1 MKTRIDFVSN
11 SSSSSF
17 MIKKQDGVTD
27 FFVEFKDIISEID
40 CVFLYFT
47 DDESFTKC
55 HNYLIENPIIKHY
68 CISDPK
74 HKRIS
79 LAASLYSNNDEECV
93 NECISVISSASKIE
107 FYNDGDTLPEHSC
120 RLLQLVTLIEYKG
133 LELDTVCMDHE
144 PWISMKERLNENE
157 N

>member
-40 CVFLYFT
+40 CVFLYFI
-47 DDESFTKC
+47 DSESFAKC
-55 HNYLIENPIIKHY
+55 LDYLMKNSTIKDY
-68 CISDPK
+68 CLSDSE

-79 LAASLYSNNDEECV
+79 LAASLYSNRDEECV
-93 NECISVISSASKIE
+93 HDCISVISSASKIE
-107 FYNDGDTLPEHSC
+107 FYIDDNYNEHSC
-120 RLLQLVTLIEYKG
+120 RLLQLATLAEYKG
-133 LELDTVCMDHE
+133 LELNTACMDHE
-144 PWISMKERLNENE
+144 PWVLMKERLNEN
-157 N
+157 

>member
-40 CVFLYFT
+40 CIFLYFT
-47 DDESFTKC
+47 DSESFTGC
-55 HNYLIENPIIKHY
+55 LNYLMKNPSIKDY
-68 CISDPK
+68 CLSDPEN
-74 HKRIS
+74 KRIS
-79 LAASLYSNNDEECV
+79 LAASLYSNRVESCV
-93 NECISVISSASKIE
+93 HDCISVIPSAAKIE
-107 FYNDGDTLPEHSC
+107 FYIDDNFNEHSC
-120 RLLQLVTLIEYKG
+120 RLLQLATLAEYKG
-133 LELDTVCMDHE
+133 LELNIVNMDHE
-144 PWISMKERLNENE
+144 PWILMKERLNENE

>member
-17 MIKKQDGVTD
+17 MIKRQDGIID

-40 CVFLYFT
+40 CIFLYFT
-47 DDESFTKC
+47 DDESFAKC
-55 HNYLIENPIIKHY
+55 LDYLMKNPAIKDY
-68 CISDPK
+68 CLPDLE

-79 LAASLYSNNDEECV
+79 LAASLYSNRDEECV
-93 NECISVISSASKIE
+93 HDCISVISSASKIE
-107 FYNDGDTLPEHSC
+107 FYIDDNFNERSC
-120 RLLQLVTLIEYKG
+120 RLIQLATLVEYKG
-133 LELDTVCMDHE
+133 FELDTVCMDHE